1 MTAAPHAA
9 GPQEL
14 LRLKS
19 QHLMPSVYHFFKDP
33 PHIVAGSGAKLLD
46 HQGRSYIDCVSGVG
60 VMNAGHCQS
69 EIIDPVIEQIRT
81 LQHTTS
87 IFLTE
92 PQLRLAEAL
101 THIAPAPLT
110 RSFFCA
116 SGSEAVEG
124 ALLMAMQH
132 TCRRRI
138 IAMHDGL
145 HGRTRLGMNVTGMA
159 MWRSDPFPSGDVVHV
174 PFGDVNA
181 MRAALERN
189 FGEIAAVIGEPVQG
203 NGGIQ
208 VPPTEYW
215 PAVRALCD
223 EHGTLLV
230 LDEIQTGFN
239 RTGAWFA
246 CAHWN
251 VEPDCMT
258 ISKGLGNGFPIA
270 AFMTTDAIAADKRK
284 PSASTYG
291 GNPVC
296 ATAALATIE
305 FHRRHR
311 LALKATVLGEQL
323 HRALDNIAKEFPALF
338 HAPRG
343 MGLML
348 GMPVIG
354 RDTAHSSARCDVML
368 EHLKGSGVL
377 AGKTGAHRNVLT
389 FMPPLVITDA
399 ELQQVV
405 DALQAVAN
413 RLTDSR

>member
-1 MTAAPHAA
+1 
-9 GPQEL
+9 
-14 LRLKS
+14 
-19 QHLMPSVYHFFKDP
+19 
-33 PHIVAGSGAKLLD
+33 
-46 HQGRSYIDCVSGVG
+46 
-60 VMNAGHCQS
+60 
-69 EIIDPVIEQIRT
+69 
-81 LQHTTS
+81 
-87 IFLTE
+87 
-92 PQLRLAEAL
+92 
-101 THIAPAPLT
+101 
-110 RSFFCA
+110 
-116 SGSEAVEG
+116 
-124 ALLMAMQH
+124 
-132 TCRRRI
+132 
-138 IAMHDGL
+138 MHDGL